1 MPSPS
6 GGVPH
11 DPREDHHERQ
21 SPGAAGGRHHAAGR
35 EEARGQEREDRPHLQ
50 QGRLHGHHHGRD
62 DILRGDHQPESGGP
76 YPGGQP
82 GAEGFLLHR
91 CEDAVQPHRKG
102 LQGEPE
108 EQVRGDGARHP
119 CRHHHGI
126 RARGRAPEFHPLPLH
141 HAGHHP
147 GALRRHDDFLPVLL
161 QPLGGTAVRLNG
173 CGVFRL
179 FRFVEESRIA
189 LFCIG
194 APRAQSTIVCRAIVS
209 RNSQPIFRT

>member
-1 MPSPS
+1 MIRAKTIMNANPPVLQAADTMQQAAKKLVAKNAKIGLIFNR
-6 GGVPH
+6 GGFMGIITEEMIFSEVIIN
-11 DPREDHHERQ
+11 RKV
-21 SPGAAGGRHHAAGR
+21 GAHTPVGNL
-35 EEARGQEREDRPHLQ
+35 AR
-50 QGRLHGHHHGRD
+50 RD
-62 DILRGDHQPESGGP
+62 FSSI
-76 YPGGQP
+76 
-82 GAEGFLLHR
+82 
-91 CEDAVQPHRKG
+91 DAKTPHRKG